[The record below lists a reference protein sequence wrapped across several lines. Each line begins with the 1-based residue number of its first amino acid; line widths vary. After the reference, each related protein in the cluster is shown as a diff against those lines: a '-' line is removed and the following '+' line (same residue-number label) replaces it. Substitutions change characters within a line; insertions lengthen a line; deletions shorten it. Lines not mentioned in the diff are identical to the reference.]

1 MARSEK
7 QEEIRE
13 EGMERIKRG
22 RKEVEDEVTED
33 GWTLQGF

>member
-1 MARSEK
+1 
-7 QEEIRE
+7 
-13 EGMERIKRG
+13 MERIRRE